1 MSKDREAVAK
11 RYAAALFDVV
21 KEKHSLDQ
29 VEKELRGVQAVFEE
43 NEKLLTIMNH
53 PKISADDKKSLLS
66 KILGSQLSEPVH
78 NTILLMVDRKREA
91 MIPSMVD
98 QYILLANE
106 ERGVADATIYS
117 VRLLTEEEKQSI
129 SKTFS
134 ERINVN
140 ELRVE
145 NVIDQDL
152 IGGIKVK
159 IGNRIF
165 DGSVNGK
172 LNRIQRQLVSE

>member
-1 MSKDREAVAK
+1 MSKDVESVAK
-11 RYAAALFDVV
+11 RYAAALFEVV
-21 KEKHSLDQ
+21 RDNGSLDLT
-29 VEKELRGVQAVFEE
+29 EKELRNVQAVIED
-43 NEKLLTIMNH
+43 NDKLLTILNH
-53 PKISADDKKSLLS
+53 PKISVTEKKSLLT
-66 KILGSQLSEPVH
+66 KVFGTEISQPVQS
-78 NTILLMVDRKREA
+78 TILLMVDRKREA
-91 MIPSMVD
+91 MISNMVD

-106 ERGVADATIYS
+106 ERGVADATVYS
-117 VRLLTEEEKQSI
+117 VRILSDEEQQAI
-129 SKTFS
+129 SKTFA
-134 ERINVN
+134 ERVNVK

-165 DGSVNGK
+165 DGSVSGK

>member
-1 MSKDREAVAK
+1 MSKDTESVAK

-21 KEKHSLDQ
+21 KEKGSLDQ
-29 VEKELRGVQAVFEE
+29 VEKELRSVQSIIEE
-43 NEKLLTIMNH
+43 NEKLLTILNH
-53 PKISADDKKSLLS
+53 PKISAEDKKSLLS
-66 KILGSQLSEPVH
+66 KVIGSEVSEPVH

-91 MIPSMVD
+91 MIPNMVD

-106 ERGVADATIYS
+106 ERGIADATVYS
-117 VRLLTEEEKQSI
+117 VRLLTEEEQQEI
-129 SKTFS
+129 SRTFS
-134 ERINVN
+134 ERINVK

-165 DGSVNGK
+165 DGSVSGK